1 MTVFILWFNNFQ
13 GEQDF
18 NGVFSTR
25 ELAEERI
32 SELTYHER
40 QQHEIEE
47 WEVDS
52 K

>member
-32 SELTYHER
+32 NDFCYHKRR
-40 QQHEIEE
+40 QFEIEE